1 MKKTVL
7 SPALLAAT
15 LFLAAPCFEGPATFF
30 LVSTCG
36 TGGYTVGMPVTL
48 KDIRAAQRRI
58 AGGVIVSPCPES
70 IPLSEIT
77 GARIVCKLDN
87 FQRTGSFK
95 ERGARNALLLLSPAA
110 KQRGVIAASA
120 GNHALGLAYHG
131 RLLGVP
137 VTVVMPD
144 YAPLVKIT
152 TCQRLGANVLIHGK
166 DFAEARAEADLLVAS
181 RNLTYIHGFDAPDI
195 IAGQGTMGLEILK
208 QVPDADAII
217 CPIGG
222 GGLIAG
228 LSLAVKSLRPRVKVI
243 GVESVSTGNY
253 AAALQAGKPV
263 TVARRPTLADGLAT
277 LTVGSNA
284 FALARRHV
292 DQVVSVTE
300 DWISLA
306 ILRML
311 ELEKTVVEGA
321 AATPLAAM
329 MSGQMHRLRG
339 KKVVLVVC
347 GGNIDPAI
355 LSRVIE
361 KGLVH
366 DGRLTRFTA
375 KISDRPGGLAV
386 LCRVIADAGASI
398 KDIAHDRA
406 FSGPD
411 VSAVHAVCTVETR
424 DHAHIAALHRA
435 LKRHGFPLVVE
446 K

>member
-1 MKKTVL
+1 
-7 SPALLAAT
+7 
-15 LFLAAPCFEGPATFF
+15 
-30 LVSTCG
+30 
-36 TGGYTVGMPVTL
+36 MPVSL
-48 KDIRAAQRRI
+48 ADIRAAQRRI
-58 AGGVIVSPCPES
+58 AGGIIATPCPES

-77 GARIVCKLDN
+77 GARIVCKLEN

-95 ERGARNALLLLSPAA
+95 ERGARNALLRLAPAA
-110 KQRGVIAASA
+110 RRSGVVAASA

-131 RLLGVP
+131 KLLRIP

-144 YAPLVKIT
+144 YAPLIKIT
-152 TCQRLGANVLIHGK
+152 TCEKLGARVLIRGR
-166 DFAEARAEADLLVAS
+166 DFAEARAVADQLVAEEG
-181 RNLTYIHGFDAPDI
+181 RTYIHGFDDPDI
-195 IAGQGTMGLEILK
+195 IAGQGTLGLELMK
-208 QVPDADAII
+208 QVPDLDAIV

-228 LSLAVKSLRPRVKVI
+228 VALAVKALKPRITII
-243 GVESVSTGNY
+243 GVESTATANFS
-253 AAALQAGKPV
+253 AALRAKKPV
-263 TVARRPTLADGLAT
+263 RIARRPTLADGLAT
-277 LTVGSNA
+277 LVVGSNA
-284 FALARRHV
+284 FALARSRV
-292 DQVVSVTE
+292 DEVVTVSE
-300 DWISLA
+300 NFIALA

-321 AATPLAAM
+321 GAAPLAAM
-329 MSGQMHRLRG
+329 MAGKLPRLAG
-339 KKVVLVVC
+339 KRVALVVG

-375 KISDRPGGLAV
+375 VISDRPGGLAE
-386 LCRVIADAGASI
+386 LCRVIAGAGASI

-424 DHAHIAALHRA
+424 DRGHIRGLHRA
-435 LKRHGFPLVVE
+435 LRKSGFALLVTE
-446 K
+446 

>member
-1 MKKTVL
+1 
-7 SPALLAAT
+7 
-15 LFLAAPCFEGPATFF
+15 
-30 LVSTCG
+30 
-36 TGGYTVGMPVTL
+36 MPVTL
-48 KDIRAAQRRI
+48 SDIRAAQRRI

-95 ERGARNALLLLSPAA
+95 ERGARNALLRLSPAA
-110 KQRGVIAASA
+110 QRRGVIAASA

-131 RLLGVP
+131 RLLGIP

-144 YAPLVKIT
+144 YAPLIKIT
-152 TCQRLGANVLIHGK
+152 TCQRLGATVLVRGK
-166 DFAEARAEADLLVAS
+166 DFAEARAEADLLVAD
-181 RNLTYIHGFDAPDI
+181 RNFTYIHGFDAPDI
-195 IAGQGTMGLEILK
+195 IAGQGTIGLEILK
-208 QVPDADAII
+208 QVPDVDAIV
-217 CPIGG
+217 CPVGG

-243 GVESVSTGNY
+243 GVESVSTGNF
-253 AAALQAGKPV
+253 AAALRAGKPV

-277 LTVGSNA
+277 LTVGANA

-292 DQVVSVTE
+292 DEVVSVTE

-306 ILRML
+306 ILRMV

-329 MSGQMHRLRG
+329 MAGRLPRLRG

-366 DGRLTRFTA
+366 DGRLARFTA
-375 KISDRPGGLAV
+375 KISDRPGGLAT

-411 VSAVHAVCTVETR
+411 VYAVHAVCTVETR

-435 LKRHGFPLVVE
+435 LKKHGFPLVVE
-446 K
+446 Q

>member
-1 MKKTVL
+1 MQT
-7 SPALLAAT
+7 P
-15 LFLAAPCFEGPATFF
+15 
-30 LVSTCG
+30 
-36 TGGYTVGMPVTL
+36 PVTL
-48 KDIRAAQRRI
+48 AAIRAARRRI
-58 AGGVIVSPCPES
+58 AGGVFVTPCPES

-95 ERGARNALLLLSPAA
+95 ERGARNALLLLAPAQ
-110 KQRGVIAASA
+110 KKRGVIAASA

-131 RLLGVP
+131 SLLGIP

-144 YAPLVKIT
+144 YAPLIKIT
-152 TCQRLGANVLIHGK
+152 TCQRLGARVLIRGR
-166 DFAEARAEADLLVAS
+166 DFAEARAQADALAAAGQ
-181 RNLTYIHGFDAPDI
+181 LTYIHGFDAPDI
-195 IAGQGTMGLEILK
+195 IAGQGTLGLELME
-208 QVPDADAII
+208 QVPDLEAIV

-228 LSLAVKSLRPRVKVI
+228 VALAVKSLKPKIKII
-243 GVESVSTGNY
+243 GVESASTGNF
-253 AAALQAGKPV
+253 AAALRAGQPV
-263 TVARRPTLADGLAT
+263 TVPRRATLADGLAT
-277 LTVGSNA
+277 LTVGANA
-284 FALARRHV
+284 FAIARDRV
-292 DQVVSVTE
+292 DEVVSVSE

-329 MSGQMHRLRG
+329 MSGALKHLRG
-339 KKVVLVVC
+339 QRVALVVC

-375 KISDRPGGLAV
+375 LISDRPGGLAT

-424 DHAHIAALHRA
+424 DRAHIAALHRA
-435 LKRHGFPLVVE
+435 LKKAGFPLVVA

>member
-1 MKKTVL
+1 
-7 SPALLAAT
+7 
-15 LFLAAPCFEGPATFF
+15 
-30 LVSTCG
+30 
-36 TGGYTVGMPVTL
+36 MPVTL
-48 KDIRAAQRRI
+48 SDIRGAQRRI
-58 AGGVIVSPCPES
+58 AGKVIVTPCQES
-70 IPLSEIT
+70 IPLSEMT

-95 ERGARNALLLLSPAA
+95 ERGACNALLRLAPARR
-110 KQRGVIAASA
+110 KRGVVAASA

-131 RLLGVP
+131 KLLAVP

-144 YAPLVKIT
+144 YAPLIKIT
-152 TCQRLGANVLIHGK
+152 TCEKLGARVLIHGC
-166 DFAEARAEADLLVAS
+166 DFTAARAEADRLV
-181 RNLTYIHGFDAPDI
+181 REEGLTYIHGFDDPDI
-195 IAGQGTMGLEILK
+195 IAGQGTLGLELLK
-208 QVPDADAII
+208 QAPDLDAIV

-228 LSLAVKSLRPRVKVI
+228 VALAVKSLKPRIKII
-243 GVESVSTGNY
+243 GVESTATGNF
-253 AAALQAGKPV
+253 AAALRTGRP
-263 TVARRPTLADGLAT
+263 TRLARRATLADGLAT
-277 LTVGSNA
+277 LVVGANA
-284 FALARRHV
+284 FELARTRV
-292 DQVVSVTE
+292 DEVVAVGE
-300 DWISLA
+300 DAIALA
-306 ILRML
+306 ILRMV

-321 AATPLAAM
+321 AAVPLAAM
-329 MSGQMHRLRG
+329 MSGTLPQLAGLR
-339 KKVVLVVC
+339 VALVVG

-375 KISDRPGGLAV
+375 IISDRPGGLAE
-386 LCRVIADAGASI
+386 LCRVIASCGASI

-424 DHAHIAALHRA
+424 DHGHIAALHRA
-435 LKRHGFPLVVE
+435 LKKNGFPLVVA